1 MTVTNSSQGQ
11 EKPGKSVPPG
21 QVDIVKVKCDGEP
34 FNLERR
40 PHSTEELLKAFSVA
54 AGYLLNLKRTNGL
67 DTLNPE
73 QRVPLKEGMEFFTQ
87 APGGASS

>member
-1 MTVTNSSQGQ
+1 MPATTSPHGQ
-11 EKPGKSVPPG
+11 DKPGTVPPG
-21 QVDIVKVKCDGEP
+21 HVETVQVKCDGDA
-34 FNLERR
+34 FTLERR
-40 PHSTEELLKAFSVA
+40 PYSTEELLQAFSVA

-67 DTLNPE
+67 DTLNPQ